1 MCVMARATA
10 HPDRRPISHGRACA
24 SVSMVAC
31 PHSRADLSA
40 AGPVAAGHERA
51 SRGQTAHAWVGLR
64 GQPTHAWASL
74 RRGPPPPGAS
84 GGGHGHERERR
95 VVTAETPRSSEVHP
109 WLPVDPC
116 THKVVTHVSW
126 VHKTQPQVRP
136 WWPVDAPPRYPGHAP
151 TARVTPSQGGHRERG
166 RLTGLQ
172 DATASTTLAVS
183 RAVDRATS
191 TR

>member
-10 HPDRRPISHGRACA
+10 HPDRRPIYHGRACA

-95 VVTAETPRSSEVHP
+95 VVTAGPRSSQVHP

-116 THKVVTHVSW
+116 THKVVTHVVGAQAP
-126 VHKTQPQVRP
+126 VHP
-136 WWPVDAPPRYPGHAP
+136 
-151 TARVTPSQGGHRERG
+151 QGGHTRFVGAQDTATGAPVVACG
-166 RLTGLQ
+166 RAPT
-172 DATASTTLAVS
+172 VPW
-183 RAVDRATS
+183 
-191 TR
+191 TRTHSARDTQPRWAP